1 MFSFI
6 PLPYRILAAIIIAL
20 SLVGFGYYKGLQ
32 VSKDRIAAFEAKA
45 KIEYEKLKNAYE
57 KAKNDVNTKVVTEYV
72 DRIIYVTKWR
82 TKNVE
87 VIKEVPSNC
96 ELSAG
101 WVHVH
106 DSSASGRDADS
117 TAAADGASSGIKDT
131 EALATV
137 VDNYGACAANTEKL
151 KAWQKWY
158 TEQRGAVG
166 KINRDNGVTEEEE
179 QQATQPSSS
188 SDAPPV
194 DTNPTESVFEGTIT
208 R

>member
-1 MFSFI
+1 MFGMI
-6 PLPYRILAAIIIAL
+6 PLPYRILAAVFIVLGAL
-20 SLVGFGYYKGLQ
+20 AFGYYKGLRQ
-32 VSKDRIAAFEAKA
+32 GRHELELYKAQAIAQ
-45 KIEYEKLKNAYE
+45 YQKLQTAYE
-57 KAKNDVNTKVVTEYV
+57 KAKNDVNTKIVTEYV

-87 VIKEVPSNC
+87 IIKEVPSNC

-106 DSSASGRDADS
+106 DSSASGTDADS
-117 TAAADGASSGIKDT
+117 TAAADGTSSGIKDT
-131 EALATV
+131 DALETV

-158 TEQRGAVG
+158 TDQQTVVG
-166 KINRDNGVTEEEE
+166 KINRENGVET
-179 QQATQPSSS
+179 PSEST
-188 SDAPPV
+188 APPTV
-194 DTNPTESVFEGTIT
+194 NDGSSGLIE